1 MRIRTLLGDPG
12 LVTVAF
18 GLLATMPGI
27 PMLWAGDEIG
37 QEGVNGE
44 DARRPIP
51 WDHPEQWDMDRFAI
65 NQALFAARADN
76 VALRRGGLR
85 WLAVQ
90 DDAITFLR
98 ESPEQTV
105 LVHAARASHD
115 PVTIPAWVLGER
127 LIGLA
132 GTADLYPD
140 ASSNYSLPSQGPM
153 ISIWSCLTPHQTSRA
168 G

>member
-18 GLLATMPGI
+18 GLLATLPGI

-44 DARRPIP
+44 DARRPMP
-51 WDHPEQWDMDRFAI
+51 WDHPEQWDLDRLAI

-98 ESPEQTV
+98 ESPDQTV
-105 LVHAARASHD
+105 LVHAARAAHD
-115 PVTIPAWVLGER
+115 PVDHPGLG
-127 LIGLA
+127 A
-132 GTADLYPD
+132 GGA
-140 ASSNYSLPSQGPM
+140 
-153 ISIWSCLTPHQTSRA
+153 A
-168 G
+168 GRFGRHGGSGAGALG